1 MYILKPHVA
10 YYKDPTGHTGLKRK
24 VMHMC
29 FRADP
34 KWSKSLPKWIL
45 LCILFITSMDQIML
59 QNTEVS
65 FITSLKCF
73 EINLLPT
80 NNQKKKQSFPSLKN
94 KIKNS
99 KDNVVVEKS
108 LRKTKGTEHHIHVV
122 YIVRFT

>member
-1 MYILKPHVA
+1 
-10 YYKDPTGHTGLKRK
+10 
-24 VMHMC
+24 
-29 FRADP
+29 
-34 KWSKSLPKWIL
+34 
-45 LCILFITSMDQIML
+45 ML

-73 EINLLPT
+73 EINLSPT
-80 NNQKKKQSFPSLKN
+80 NNQKKKQSFPSPKN